1 MDFGDAIKLLK
12 QGNKVKRH
20 NWGGYWFMPRNGTRV
35 YTEISDGFMQTNDM
49 IVAQLKD
56 GGGLAPATPYM
67 ADMLANDWELVS
79 LFYDGFGTPLAV
91 GDYVIYAP
99 DCIYN
104 LHKGKISQL
113 DYSDGMYKVTLES
126 GRFFTCTEGTFGYLA
141 VVKAKEE

>member
-20 NWGGYWFMPRNGTRV
+20 DWGGYWFMPICGTRV
-35 YTEISDGFMQTNDM
+35 YTEISDRFMQTNDM

-79 LFYDGFGTPLAV
+79 LFYDGFGTPLTV
-91 GDYVIYAP
+91 GDYVVYIP
-99 DCIYN
+99 DGAN
-104 LHKGKISQL
+104 SLHKGKITHL
-113 DYSDGMYKVTLES
+113 DYDGYQYKVTLES
-126 GRFFTCTEGTFGYLA
+126 GAYFTRTEGTFGYLA
-141 VVKAKEE
+141 VVNTKEA